1 MKTKLV
7 DFYVRNDF
15 SIILLMPE
23 SQEAHW
29 WVEENL
35 CLEDWQKSEYIAIEP
50 RMFQDI
56 YEALINE
63 GFILKA
69 A

>member
-7 DFYVRNDF
+7 DFYVRNEF

-23 SQEAHW
+23 SQEARR

-35 CLEDWQKSEYIAIEP
+35 SLEDWQKSNYIAIEP